1 MQPFEPVSFLN
12 AQGLR
17 LAGTLHRPREARP
30 GAPAVILLSPGVKM
44 RVGPGRLYVPI
55 TRLLNEQGYT
65 VLLIE
70 HNTDLIACS
79 DWVVDMGPEGGGGLS
94 RILEE
99 GGVKLRPGTRL
110 VEVTDRGIWVQDV
123 ESGNR
128 EFIEVDTVILA
139 LGVET
144 NEAVYNRLK
153 VQFPNVT
160 LIGDATTPTGKVK
173 RTLEAISEGYCTAM
187 AV

>member
-1 MQPFEPVSFLN
+1 MSIMNGRDVTVIEEEPKLGN
-12 AQGLR
+12 GIGIIDR
-17 LAGTLHRPREARP
+17 KPELA
-30 GAPAVILLSPGVKM
+30 
-44 RVGPGRLYVPI
+44 
-55 TRLLNEQGYT
+55 
-65 VLLIE
+65 
-70 HNTDLIACS
+70 
-79 DWVVDMGPEGGGGLS
+79 
-94 RILEE
+94 ILEA
-99 GGVKLRPGTRL
+99 GGVKLRAGTRL
-110 VEVTDRGIWVQDV
+110 TEVTERGIWVQDV
-123 ESGNR
+123 ATAER

-173 RTLEAISEGYCTAM
+173 RTLEAISEGYCAAM